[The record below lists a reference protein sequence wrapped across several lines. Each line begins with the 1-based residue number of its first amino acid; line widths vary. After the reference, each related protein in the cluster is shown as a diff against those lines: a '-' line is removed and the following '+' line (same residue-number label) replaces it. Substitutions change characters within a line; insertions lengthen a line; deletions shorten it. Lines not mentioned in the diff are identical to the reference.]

1 MIFIPNVFIG
11 RWRYAVYCFKN
22 RTCVL
27 FNNFFHDMEC
37 PEKGCPQN
45 VFGVVCGANVNN
57 LEIIYYVNRKEKQE
71 A

>member
-1 MIFIPNVFIG
+1 
-11 RWRYAVYCFKN
+11 
-22 RTCVL
+22 
-27 FNNFFHDMEC
+27 MEC